1 MLKYYQNGYKN
12 TKGDVWTFWNAVFYC
27 GTIFTTI
34 GKLCVIYD
42 YEVITEGP
50 RSEFNQWPTTP
61 HCLSSPAPLWRCI
74 TWCKFLGFYFCTDG
88 EKCRKREK
96 SNNH

>member
-34 GKLCVIYD
+34 GKLCAIYD

-50 RSEFNQWPTTP
+50 RSEFNQWPTAP
-61 HCLSSPAPLWRCI
+61 HCLLSCSSVEEVYHLVQI
-74 TWCKFLGFYFCTDG
+74 LGILFLHG
-88 EKCRKREK
+88 REK
-96 SNNH
+96 VSQA